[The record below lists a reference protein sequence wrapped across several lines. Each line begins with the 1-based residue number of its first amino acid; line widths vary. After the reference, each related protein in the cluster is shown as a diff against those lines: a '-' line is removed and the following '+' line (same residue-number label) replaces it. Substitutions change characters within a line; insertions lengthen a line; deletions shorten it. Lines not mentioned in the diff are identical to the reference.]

1 MPRPR
6 ERSRPQRATD
16 RWIWGQKA
24 VGPPSLPPGPPLS
37 FTMKT
42 AFDKAFYAVDAVELW
57 PRRAPHEV
65 ALIIRDAVRTPCKAA
80 VPGIDA
86 QQLVVRAVPRQQQRQ
101 RHIRSVAHVPLM
113 CPAPIMCRSAPS
125 GRKRPAAALPQ
136 RQVVLLSTA
145 TAQACTAST
154 ITTLEG
160 RAARAGRDH
169 KS

>member
-1 MPRPR
+1 LGSESGR
-6 ERSRPQRATD
+6 T
-16 RWIWGQKA
+16 
-24 VGPPSLPPGPPLS
+24 PSLPPGSPPLFHYENS
-37 FTMKT
+37 VERRSTRHFI
-42 AFDKAFYAVDAVELW
+42 AVHAVELR